1 VFEKLCSN
9 RLYIVLGPLALTAPL
24 TSFLRFYDISF
35 LSSEAFYSFTVLI
48 LIGLV
53 AGLIMALGGNLAQAL
68 ISSVII
74 VLFIFSEAN
83 RALLYPEGIRFRY
96 VLLLSIFL
104 VGTVLYFLRE
114 NRIRFL
120 LIVFSVMWLMGSVSP
135 SSGKIQVLETVPQEL
150 GKTPQPDTSLP
161 PYVHIVVDE
170 HIGIEGIPSSYDE
183 NNKFSLELKNKYI
196 DQGFFVFG
204 RAYSRFRS
212 TVRSFS
218 NFLNF
223 QSQVDSRANVIEG
236 EKGVSFKP
244 NALFE
249 TLTKRGYIINTY
261 TTEDF
266 FLCENGKTY
275 RMGKCV
281 AVLGGGLKHHHGGS
295 IILHNFVKKLRLFP
309 LYAAVA
315 PKLGIPEINAIAY
328 PGTPKAVDSANKFI
342 DFLSEGK
349 RGNAYFIHLRLP
361 HSPYLFDENCLYN
374 FDGNFFKKEGMTEI
388 YARYIKQIQCT
399 HLIVDKIINKLD
411 SKQESK
417 DSTIV
422 IHADHGSRIYEK
434 PDETALFTSEEYI
447 QGFSAFFVIRS
458 PALTPGYDRRPFAL
472 DELLK
477 VSALSKPDFMALDNK
492 KEKFVYTIPHG
503 TASNRFDTF
512 EKFTLPPFAN
522 GSRVQKW

>member
-1 VFEKLCSN
+1 VFEKFCSN

-35 LSSEAFYSFTVLI
+35 LSSEAFYSFAVLA
-48 LIGLV
+48 LIGFV

-74 VLFIFSEAN
+74 VLLMFSETN
-83 RALLYPEGIRFRY
+83 RAILYPEGIRFRY
-96 VLLLSIFL
+96 ILLLSIFL
-104 VGTVLYFLRE
+104 VGTLLYFLRE

-120 LIVFSVMWLMGSVSP
+120 LIVFGVMWLLGTVSP
-135 SSGKIQVLETVPQEL
+135 SSDKVQILEAGQGV
-150 GKTPQPDTSLP
+150 GKTPQPETSLP
-161 PYVHIVVDE
+161 PYVHIIVDE

-212 TVRSFS
+212 TIRSFS
-218 NFLNF
+218 SFLNF
-223 QSQVDSRANVIEG
+223 QSQHDSHENVLEE

-261 TTEDF
+261 TTEDI
-266 FLCENGKTY
+266 FLCNNGKTY
-275 RMGKCV
+275 RLGKCV
-281 AVLGGGLKHHHGGS
+281 TVLGGGLKHHHGGT
-295 IILHNFVKKLRLFP
+295 IILHNFVKKLHLFR
-309 LYAAVA
+309 LYAAIA
-315 PKLGIPEINAIAY
+315 SKLGMPEVNTIAY
-328 PGTPKAVDSANKFI
+328 PGTPKAVVSANKFI
-342 DFLSEGK
+342 DFLGEGK

-361 HSPYLFDENCLYN
+361 HSPYLFDEKCSYK
-374 FDGNFFKKEGMTEI
+374 FDGNFFEKEKMDVI
-388 YARYIKQIQCT
+388 YGRYIKQIQCT

-411 SKQESK
+411 SNQESK

-422 IHADHGSRIYEK
+422 IHSDHGSRIYEK
-434 PDETALFTSEEYI
+434 PDETTLFTSEEYI
-447 QGFSAFFVIRS
+447 QGFSTFFVIRS
-458 PALTPGYDRRPFAL
+458 PTLTPGYDRRPFAL

-477 VSALSKPDFMALDNK
+477 VSTLSKPDFMALDNK

-503 TASNRFDTF
+503 TASKRFDMF

-522 GSRVQKW
+522 GSRAQTW